1 MIDQRLRPHLHGI
14 LEPIGRTLVKL
25 GFTPTVMTV
34 LGLLVAIVGSVV
46 IGFGQLFWG
55 GLIALGG
62 SAIDGLDGSVARA
75 SNQVT
80 TRGAY
85 LDSIFDRVGEIS
97 ILTGL
102 AVSQRTDARILLLC
116 LLCLGG
122 ALLIPYI
129 RAKAETLGI
138 NGKGGILG
146 RAERVILATV
156 GAMTGLVEPMLWIF
170 LVVAWFTVGQRFMS
184 TYQSIPPGSGD

>member
-14 LEPIGRTLVKL
+14 LEPIGRTLVRV

-34 LGLLVAIVGSVV
+34 VGLMVAIGGSVV
-46 IGFGQLFWG
+46 MGFGQLFWG
-55 GLIALGG
+55 GAIALAG
-62 SAIDGLDGSVARA
+62 SAIDGLDGAVARA
-75 SNQVT
+75 SNRVT
-80 TRGAY
+80 VRGAY

-116 LLCLGG
+116 LLALGG

-129 RAKAETLGI
+129 RAKAEAMGI
-138 NGKGGILG
+138 DGKGGVLG

-156 GAMTGLVEPMLWIF
+156 GAMTGLVEPMLWVF
-170 LVVAWFTVGQRFMS
+170 LVVAWFTVGQRFAN
-184 TYQSIPPGSGD
+184 TYQSIPPGQGD